1 MSAAA
6 AALAEQGI
14 HADKNGLHLLPPEQ
28 ANEAATL
35 QEECR
40 EFLGKTQQFGEI
52 ISDFIS
58 VMESRA
64 KVIESEKLKAIGLGN
79 RVDSEQETR
88 KRKQLEIQVR
98 ASRCSGPEGATH
110 SAMINEKKAELERLN
125 AQYDS
130 MVRVEA
136 EQKALIERLTNNE
149 A

>member
-110 SAMINEKKAELERLN
+110 S
-125 AQYDS
+125 
-130 MVRVEA
+130 V
-136 EQKALIERLTNNE
+136 
-149 A
+149 

>member
-88 KRKQLEIQVR
+88 KRKQLEIQ
-98 ASRCSGPEGATH
+98 
-110 SAMINEKKAELERLN
+110 AMINEKKAELERLN